1 MKTRGKTKTITTE
14 NKDKAKELL
23 KAIGIKPELKVV
35 APVYTPPAAAAAPL
49 PSPQRPK
56 PQAQVIIPEA
66 QIKLPESEKAAKE
79 KPKEKAVEKTPPVS
93 APPAGGGPPPPPPPP
108 PPAAAGGGPPPPPP
122 LPAKTVISTAL
133 LGTLED
139 TPEEKA
145 AKEKAAKLKKQSEAK
160 NDMVQQIKDRQ
171 EQATKTAGTK
181 NGRSLSTFTE
191 KYIDNLNYRI
201 NYKAEL
207 ESIRDNE
214 KSSAENKEK
223 AKELLKTFQKELI
236 KRAEE
241 YADKDTKIETLYPL
255 RDEYKEFDEYKKP
268 YMEKMKKY
276 LEETRTKYNEEEKV
290 LKQYQELNKQ
300 ENRKTL
306 EPAQKKKLTQK
317 LEESEKTVKTLKE
330 LIEKITEYS
339 GLK

>member
-1 MKTRGKTKTITTE
+1 VCIHIIY
-14 NKDKAKELL
+14 A
-23 KAIGIKPELKVV
+23 
-35 APVYTPPAAAAAPL
+35 TPPPAAAAPL

-56 PQAQVIIPEA
+56 PPAQVILVQPEA

-108 PPAAAGGGPPPPPP
+108 PAAAGGGPPPPPP

-133 LGTLED
+133 LDTLED

-145 AKEKAAKLKKQSEAK
+145 AKENAAKLKKQSEAK

-171 EQATKTAGTK
+171 EQASKTAGTK

-236 KRAEE
+236 KRAKE

>member
-1 MKTRGKTKTITTE
+1 
-14 NKDKAKELL
+14 
-23 KAIGIKPELKVV
+23 
-35 APVYTPPAAAAAPL
+35 
-49 PSPQRPK
+49 
-56 PQAQVIIPEA
+56 
-66 QIKLPESEKAAKE
+66 
-79 KPKEKAVEKTPPVS
+79 
-93 APPAGGGPPPPPPPP
+93 
-108 PPAAAGGGPPPPPP
+108 
-122 LPAKTVISTAL
+122 

-145 AKEKAAKLKKQSEAK
+145 AKENAAKLKKQSEAK

-171 EQATKTAGTK
+171 EQASKTAGTK

-236 KRAEE
+236 KRAKE

-268 YMEKMKKY
+268 YMKKMKKY